1 MKALESLYTEEHKLR
16 REIEEAL
23 SKEEEEL
30 GKMKN
35 QQDEVLEELRIAMDQ
50 KSSLE
55 SQIAETDQIVKE
67 LEQKIISA
75 VELLQSYHQERSELQ
90 IERDN
95 ALREA
100 EELRRRQ
107 GDTSSGTFPQYFSEF
122 SFSEIEEATRNFH
135 PSLKIG
141 EGGYGSIYKGSLR
154 HTPVAIKMLHS
165 HSLQGPQEFQQEVG
179 SSINNFL
186 KILGIYYLTYIYW
199 AHCLLKAATEDYW
212 FKLFRLR

>member
-107 GDTSSGTFPQYFSEF
+107 GDTLSGTFPQYFSEF

-186 KILGIYYLTYIYW
+186 KILGIY
-199 AHCLLKAATEDYW
+199 
-212 FKLFRLR
+212 